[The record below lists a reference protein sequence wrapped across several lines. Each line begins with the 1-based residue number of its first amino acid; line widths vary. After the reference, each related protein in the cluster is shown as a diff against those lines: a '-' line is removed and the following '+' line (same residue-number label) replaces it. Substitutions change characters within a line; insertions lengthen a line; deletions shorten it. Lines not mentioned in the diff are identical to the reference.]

1 MRGREQVLHLRNC
14 EYTSRGGGMGDENL
28 TAVKTR
34 IVMQICNIACP
45 LFARFRAVYSSQ
57 NERNLHIPQ
66 VNAVYQDHNIRN
78 TSAQV
83 LLSTRATHV
92 ARHATRVM
100 FIFFSALPLLFF
112 FLLHLCGVH
121 INCAIPS
128 FSFSRERFL
137 SPDGPAA
144 LFLFYFTHFGC
155 SLSSLGFPLSSV
167 NFFPHFSQSE

>member
-1 MRGREQVLHLRNC
+1 
-14 EYTSRGGGMGDENL
+14 
-28 TAVKTR
+28 
-34 IVMQICNIACP
+34 MQICNIACP

-100 FIFFSALPLLFF
+100 FIFFSALPLLFIFFFISVGYISTVQFRLFPFLEKDF
-112 FLLHLCGVH
+112 FLLMDQLLSFYFILLILV
-121 INCAIPS
+121 APS
-128 FSFSRERFL
+128 LLWDFRFL
-137 SPDGPAA
+137 PLISSPIFLSQNDYPAQ
-144 LFLFYFTHFGC
+144 L
-155 SLSSLGFPLSSV
+155 
-167 NFFPHFSQSE
+167 